1 MDDHHHG
8 GAAAAQGPALPI
20 AGACAS
26 PVAAGCTVP
35 PTAAS
40 VPAPPRATAA
50 GAATAASAAGADAC
64 AAAAHLPQPH
74 WLEFGVPAFIG
85 RIRIPGTLSPA
96 SMFCLVF
103 LPFALGHFM
112 SSLLRNVNA
121 ILAPQLVD
129 ALGLSPAQLG
139 LLTSAYFFTF
149 ALAQLPVGMALD
161 RFGPRLVQFSM
172 LWLAALGALAFAG
185 SREFGQLVAARAIMG
200 IGLAGCFMAAVKAV
214 STWIAPARLPS
225 VQGYLIAVG
234 GLGAASATLPVR
246 LALHYMDWRWLF
258 IMLGAGC
265 AIIALLIWLLTPT
278 PPAVQRKPFNRRM
291 FADICAHPVFRS
303 TAALMLLPHAVF
315 FGVQG
320 LWIARWLQDVG
331 RFSPQAIAWLLYLGM
346 AAVVF
351 GAIAT
356 GMVTEWAARRG
367 IAPLTV
373 AACGIALFVVVQLGF
388 VLDWRPGYAQLAVL
402 FTLTGTITGID
413 YAIVAQA
420 MPPALTGRASTC
432 LNLFI
437 FLAAFCVQAGF
448 GLVVGLWRPDALQRY
463 PAIAYQ
469 AAFGMLVLLQLPGL
483 LGFAWRRRAT
493 FVRCAERI
501 RGIRYNDA
509 LTLKEEYETG
519 SLRPSRQRKTRSD

>member
-8 GAAAAQGPALPI
+8 GTAAAQGPALPI

-26 PVAAGCTVP
+26 PAAAGSHP
-35 PTAAS
+35 AAQ
-40 VPAPPRATAA
+40 VA
-50 GAATAASAAGADAC
+50 
-64 AAAAHLPQPH
+64 QPH
-74 WLEFGVPAFIG
+74 WLEFGVPAFVG
-85 RIRIPGTLSPA
+85 RVRIPGTLSPA

-121 ILAPQLVD
+121 ILAPQLVA
-129 ALGLSPAQLG
+129 ALALTPAQLG

-161 RFGPRLVQFSM
+161 RFGPRRVQFAM
-172 LWLAALGALAFAG
+172 LWVAALGAVVFAG
-185 SREFGQLVAARAIMG
+185 SREFNQLVAARAVMG

-214 STWIAPARLPS
+214 STWISPAKLPS

-258 IMLGAGC
+258 VMLGAGC
-265 AIIALLIWLLTPT
+265 AVIALLIWLLTPT
-278 PPAVQRKPFNRRM
+278 PPATPPKPFNRRM
-291 FADICAHPVFRS
+291 FADICTHPVFRS

-331 RFSPQAIAWLLYLGM
+331 RFAPAAIAWLLYLGM

-356 GMVTEWAARRG
+356 GMLTEWAARRG
-367 IAPLTV
+367 IAPLSL
-373 AACGIALFVVVQLGF
+373 AACGITLFVAVQLGF

-448 GLVVGLWRPDALQRY
+448 GLVVGLWQPDALQRY

-469 AAFGMLVLLQLPGL
+469 AAFGVLVLLQLPGL
-483 LGFAWRRRAT
+483 LVFGWRHRAALM
-493 FVRCAERI
+493 RCAERM

-509 LTLKEEYETG
+509 LK
-519 SLRPSRQRKTRSD
+519 

>member
-1 MDDHHHG
+1 
-8 GAAAAQGPALPI
+8 
-20 AGACAS
+20 
-26 PVAAGCTVP
+26 
-35 PTAAS
+35 
-40 VPAPPRATAA
+40 
-50 GAATAASAAGADAC
+50 
-64 AAAAHLPQPH
+64 
-74 WLEFGVPAFIG
+74 
-85 RIRIPGTLSPA
+85 
-96 SMFCLVF
+96 MFCLVF

-121 ILAPQLVD
+121 ILAPQLVA
-129 ALGLSPAQLG
+129 ALALTPAQLG

-161 RFGPRLVQFSM
+161 RFGPRRVQFAM
-172 LWLAALGALAFAG
+172 LWVAALGAVVFAG
-185 SREFGQLVAARAIMG
+185 SREFNQLVAARAVMG

-214 STWIAPARLPS
+214 STWISPAKLPS

-258 IMLGAGC
+258 VMLGAGC
-265 AIIALLIWLLTPT
+265 AVIALLIWLLTPT
-278 PPAVQRKPFNRRM
+278 PPATPPKPFNRRM
-291 FADICAHPVFRS
+291 FADICTHPVFRS

-331 RFSPQAIAWLLYLGM
+331 RFAPAAIAWLLYLGM

-356 GMVTEWAARRG
+356 GMLTEWAARRG
-367 IAPLTV
+367 IAPLSL
-373 AACGIALFVVVQLGF
+373 AACGITLFVAVQLGF

-448 GLVVGLWRPDALQRY
+448 GLVVGLWQPDALQRY

-469 AAFGMLVLLQLPGL
+469 AAFGVLVLLQLPGL
-483 LGFAWRRRAT
+483 LVFGWRHRAALM
-493 FVRCAERI
+493 RCAERM

-509 LTLKEEYETG
+509 LK
-519 SLRPSRQRKTRSD
+519 

>member
-1 MDDHHHG
+1 MPPEARHG
-8 GAAAAQGPALPI
+8 VS
-20 AGACAS
+20 AGQ
-26 PVAAGCTVP
+26 
-35 PTAAS
+35 
-40 VPAPPRATAA
+40 
-50 GAATAASAAGADAC
+50 
-64 AAAAHLPQPH
+64 HEPQPIQPD
-74 WLEFGVPAFIG
+74 WLTFGVPAFIG
-85 RIRIPGTLSPA
+85 RVRIPGTLSPA

-112 SSLLRNVNA
+112 SSLLRNINA
-121 ILAPQLVD
+121 ILAPQLTE
-129 ALGLSPAQLG
+129 ALGLNSAQLG

-149 ALAQLPVGMALD
+149 AVAQLPVGMALD
-161 RFGPRLVQFSM
+161 RFGPRLVQCAM
-172 LWLAALGALAFAG
+172 LWLAVLGALVFAG
-185 SREFGQLVAARAIMG
+185 SREFIQLVVARAIMG
-200 IGLAGCFMAAVKAV
+200 LGLAGCFMGAVKAV
-214 STWIAPARLPS
+214 STWISPAKLPS

-258 IMLGAGC
+258 VMLAAGC
-265 AIIALLIWLLTPT
+265 AIIALLIWLLAPT
-278 PPAVQRKPFNRRM
+278 PPATPRKPFNRRM
-291 FADICAHPVFRS
+291 FYDICIHPVFRS

-331 RFSPQAIAWLLYLGM
+331 RYSPQAIAWLLYLGM

-356 GMVTEWAARRG
+356 GMITEWAAKRG
-367 IAPLTV
+367 IAPLSV
-373 AACGIALFVVVQLGF
+373 AACGTALFIAVQLGIA
-388 VLDWRPGYAQLAVL
+388 LDWRPAAAQLAVL

-448 GLVVGLWRPDALQRY
+448 GLVLGQWQPDTLQHY

-469 AAFGMLVLLQLPGL
+469 AAFGALAVLQLPAL
-483 LGFAWRRRAT
+483 LVFAWRHWRPLQC
-493 FVRCAERI
+493 CAEHF
-501 RGIRYNDA
+501 RGIRYNVG
-509 LTLKEEYETG
+509 LTLKDMYETG
-519 SLRPSRQRKTRSD
+519 SLRPSRQRKTRPD